1 LRCRPLKLSRRQ
13 KRRRYEERYWDNVYL
28 NALKKLD
35 RRRARKERELEA
47 IFEEY
52 KGIVAK
58 EREAQLDES
67 DAPRA
72 SADETCSGF
81 SRFICPTKKLCF
93 RSGQPRSSP
102 IRPPAERFREVCL
115 IDSLRAHRYKV
126 QYTADGPFWAM
137 ADGNKFLRPWQNL
150 CRFHIF
156 VFLKFFTL
164 FDQ

>member
-1 LRCRPLKLSRRQ
+1 MKLVAASHVLFVPQ
-13 KRRRYEERYWDNVYL
+13 KN
-28 NALKKLD
+28 
-35 RRRARKERELEA
+35 
-47 IFEEY
+47 
-52 KGIVAK
+52 
-58 EREAQLDES
+58 
-67 DAPRA
+67 PA
-72 SADETCSGF
+72 SAQDSLDPAPF
-81 SRFICPTKKLCF
+81 A
-93 RSGQPRSSP
+93 
-102 IRPPAERFREVCL
+102 PPAERFREVCL